1 MDANL
6 QNDVNAAAAAVQ
18 AGDSKQ
24 RFVET
29 RARHLSYQEM
39 KNMYPEMSEKD
50 LYRLFRDG
58 LKEAVMTDKKELQQI
73 SKTNVT

>member
-1 MDANL
+1 
-6 QNDVNAAAAAVQ
+6 
-18 AGDSKQ
+18 
-24 RFVET
+24 
-29 RARHLSYQEM
+29 M

-73 SKTNVT
+73 SKTKAT